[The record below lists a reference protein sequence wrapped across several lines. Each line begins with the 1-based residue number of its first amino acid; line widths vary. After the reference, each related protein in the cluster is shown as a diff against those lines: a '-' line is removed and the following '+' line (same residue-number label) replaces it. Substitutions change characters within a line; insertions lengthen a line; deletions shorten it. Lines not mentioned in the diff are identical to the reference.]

1 MLASRLNALLFTDLV
16 SVSALAFNLR
26 LTVEDSDEYDGAEA
40 SFLGE
45 KLDSAFAFIESDTS
59 RFYRSQSRVART
71 RRFCREL
78 YLSANL
84 QSIDSVTYLDSEL
97 VEQTVP
103 VEQYT
108 VLYSQR
114 NTVDG
119 IEFLD
124 GFDYPAL
131 ANRNDAV
138 RINYTAGFSDAG
150 SLPTNVRQAVLML
163 ASHWYENRESTAFSG
178 SGEVK
183 AIPQAYESLIRS
195 ERVEAPIG

>member
-1 MLASRLNALLFTDLV
+1 MLASRLNTLLFTDLV

-26 LTVEDSDEYDGAEA
+26 LTVDASDDYDGVEA
-40 SFLGE
+40 SFLSD
-45 KLDSAFAFIESDTS
+45 KLASAFAFIENDTS
-59 RFYRSQSRVART
+59 RFYRSQTRVART
-71 RRFCREL
+71 RHFCREL

-84 QSIDSVTYLDSEL
+84 KSIDSVTYLDMDST
-97 VEQTVP
+97 EQTVP
-103 VEQYT
+103 ADQYT

-119 IEFLD
+119 IEFLE
-124 GFDYPAL
+124 GFDYPRL

-138 RINYTAGFSDAG
+138 SITYTAGFEDED
-150 SLPTNVRQAVLML
+150 SLPTNVKQAAIML

-183 AIPQAYESLIRS
+183 EIPQAYESLIRA